1 MDLRKMFPGM
11 SFVRVGPTEQ
21 QRIKAA
27 ERMYEQMHSLEVND
41 DLPAHLRNELSWAQL
56 LGQK

>member
-1 MDLRKMFPGM
+1 MNLREMFPGM

-27 ERMYEQMHSLEVND
+27 ERMHERMHSLEVDD
-41 DLPAHLRNELSWAQL
+41 DLPAHLRNELSWTQL